1 VVIDNAFRTAS
12 ALLQIDSNN
21 DVAKRYLEDRR
32 NSKPEKATFA
42 SPRRGS
48 GHPIRTSE
56 DWSPTEKNLEE
67 GYTSLMFEAKLLREE
82 IKTVYALGGV
92 SLDDEDAIRD
102 LQAISDGRVS
112 TAVPMAQ
119 PVSVRERARSI
130 MTMPSRSQELILE
143 DFEEFVCW
151 ATCQSPPLASEV
163 IRERLVKR
171 KALLEA
177 ALPESMHPSS
187 AAALAHIER
196 GYLQKKYVNSET
208 MLGDGI
214 EDIPKQNFF
223 VSEDNYAWDMDEL
236 AQAIA
241 ANDGVMRNPLSRQM
255 FSESD
260 IRMIL
265 AHPLGKRLKPLQM
278 AQSQLKKGVRPATI
292 DRIEKL
298 GRVMLTDQTADA
310 APSRVAMDEFLANV
324 ATLPESEQRTINS
337 LKIPAIDT
345 NTRQPYD
352 YTIGQSVRD
361 AKANTTCF
369 HKV

>member
-1 VVIDNAFRTAS
+1 MAFTTAS

-21 DVAKRYLEDRR
+21 KVAKRYLKGRRDR
-32 NSKPEKATFA
+32 KPKKPPFA
-42 SPRRGS
+42 SPRPEFE
-48 GHPIRTSE
+48 HPIRTQE
-56 DWSPTEKNLEE
+56 DWSTTEKNLEE
-67 GYTSLMFEAKLLREE
+67 GYTSLRSEAKLLRKE
-82 IKTVYALGGV
+82 IEAVYALGGI
-92 SLDDEDAIRD
+92 SLDDEDAIPN

-112 TAVPMAQ
+112 TAVSMAQ
-119 PVSVRERARSI
+119 PVSVREIAKSI
-130 MTMPSRSQELILE
+130 MKTPSRSQELIIE
-143 DFEEFVCW
+143 DFEDFVRW

-177 ALPESMHPSS
+177 ALPESVQPSS

-196 GYLQKKYVNSET
+196 EYLQKKYVNSET
-208 MLGDGI
+208 MFGDAI
-214 EDIPKQNFF
+214 KDIPKQNFF

-241 ANDGVMRNPLSRQM
+241 SNDGVMRNPLSRQM

-292 DRIEKL
+292 DRVEKL
-298 GRVMLTDQTADA
+298 GHVMLVDQSVDA

-352 YTIGQSVRD
+352 YTIGESVRD